1 MIDLHVHILPGLD
14 DGPSNMEESLK
25 MTLAAYR
32 DGTRVIVATPHNRDV
47 VQRSSVSQAK
57 ALVKEL
63 RRELAERSVP
73 LTVLF
78 GMENH
83 LEMDT
88 VEQVERGAALPI
100 EDTRFILIELPFEIY
115 PFHTEETLQKLMDMG
130 LRPIVVHPERN
141 EPIQRNTQ
149 LLAGLVRMGT
159 LVQITAG
166 SLTGYSG
173 ETAREVSEE
182 LLRSGLAHV
191 IASDGHAPNGN
202 RAPFLSPGVEA
213 AARIVGMKTARRM
226 VEDIPL
232 AIVENRDPVIEGLGV
247 GES

>member
-14 DGPSNMEESLK
+14 DGPRRMEESVE
-25 MTLAAYR
+25 MALAACR

-47 VQRSSVSQAK
+47 VQRSSVIAARDS
-57 ALVKEL
+57 VSRL
-63 RRELAERSVP
+63 RRELKKRSVP
-73 LTVLF
+73 LTVIF

-88 VEQVERGAALPI
+88 VEQADVGGAWPI
-100 EDTRFILIELPFEIY
+100 EGTRFILIELPFEIY
-115 PFHTEETLQKLMDMG
+115 PFHTEETLQKLLDMG

-149 LLAGLVRMGT
+149 LLAGLVSMGA

-166 SLTGYSG
+166 SLAGYLG
-173 ETAREVSEE
+173 QTARAVSEE

-191 IASDGHAPNGN
+191 IASDGHAPDGH
-202 RAPFLSPGVEA
+202 RAPLLLPGVEA
-213 AARIVGMKTARRM
+213 AARVVGERAARRM

-232 AIVENRDPVIEGLGV
+232 AIVEDRDPVIEGLGAV
-247 GES
+247 GH